1 MKKVL
6 NILLKIILCI
16 VIYILQTYVFC
27 KIDFFGVTAN
37 CILSLVV
44 VISMLKSTVVSF
56 SLSFTLGVITDIIY
70 DTTILQ
76 NVIIFLLVTSVIS
89 TLKSIYKQ
97 DRKTAIII
105 LVTMAVTIS
114 ELVLFVMNIQTV
126 GFVNIITLLLNIIK
140 QSVINIFIAYVI
152 YIIITKLD
160 KIEE

>member
-6 NILLKIILCI
+6 NVLLKIILCI

-56 SLSFTLGVITDIIY
+56 SLSFILGVITDVIY

>member
-6 NILLKIILCI
+6 NVLLKIILCI

-27 KIDFFGVTAN
+27 KIDFFKVTAN

-56 SLSFTLGVITDIIY
+56 SLSFTLGVITDVIY

-76 NVIIFLLVTSVIS
+76 NVIVFLLVTSVIS

-152 YIIITKLD
+152 YMIITKLD

>member
-6 NILLKIILCI
+6 NILVKVILCI

-37 CILSLVV
+37 CILSLIV
-44 VISMLKSTVVSF
+44 VISMLKSSMYAFFASVIF
-56 SLSFTLGVITDIIY
+56 GVITDVMY
-70 DTTILQ
+70 NASILQ
-76 NVIIFLLVTSVIS
+76 NVVIFLLVTSVIS

-105 LVTMAVTIS
+105 LVTLAVLIS
-114 ELVLFVMNIQTV
+114 EIVMLMYNIQV
-126 GFVNIITLLLNIIK
+126 IGFVNIFTFILNVIK
-140 QSVINIFIAYVI
+140 QSIINIFIAYVI